1 MAAAIAT
8 TAAPPWITPAAV
20 LGAIFSKRADIVDLQ
35 LCGSGNAPYCF
46 EYALSESLNA
56 LSTIHSYGCSA
67 SPATVL
73 ALMSATN
80 AEEGDTASQNSK
92 ISATGIFTGTT
103 QSGIDTTMRTSS
115 SGSVGNT
122 SAAGSSKGGSDH
134 PILSPGEIAGIVI
147 AGVACLV
154 MIAFLVYCLR
164 GWLRRQI
171 GIIRRHQQPT
181 GPIVMPYEPT
191 DGGFTEL
198 KSFAPATA
206 QTAQWAATVNAQN
219 HYHH

>member
-20 LGAIFSKRADIVDLQ
+20 LGTIFSKRADIVDLQ

-56 LSTIHSYGCSA
+56 LSTIYSYGCSA

-80 AEEGDTASQNSK
+80 AEEGDAASLTPMTST
-92 ISATGIFTGTT
+92 TGIFAATSL
-103 QSGIDTTMRTSS
+103 SGIDTTMRTSS
-115 SGSVGNT
+115 SGSVGST
-122 SAAGSSKGGSDH
+122 STAGSSKDGSNN

-147 AGVACLV
+147 AGAACLV
-154 MIAFLVYCLR
+154 IAAFLGFYLR
-164 GWLRRQI
+164 RKLTRQI
-171 GIIRRHQQPT
+171 GRIRHRQRPT
-181 GPIVMPYEPT
+181 GPGIMPYEPT

-198 KSFAPATA
+198 KNVAPATA
-206 QTAQWAATVNAQN
+206 QTAQWAAMHAQS
-219 HYHH
+219 HRGY